1 MATYQILYWK
11 DIPAQVRV
19 FDGKRPVSKQLPE
32 RFQVE
37 IDRVAMNEGLA
48 GSDAYLD
55 QWNWTEKAE
64 GVGEGVDL
72 LDELVSEL
80 VTEYE
85 EK

>member
-19 FDGKRPVSKQLPE
+19 FDGKRRVSKQLPE